1 MNQVHH
7 KNGEAENAS
16 NLLSQPHLQLG
27 NNHMTWVHQ
36 TDVLSPES
44 EQELVMGKRRPRG
57 TLSEEVGGCGSGH
70 TWGAARVVSA
80 EGS

>member
-36 TDVLSPES
+36 TDVLSPEF

-70 TWGAARVVSA
+70 TWGAAWVVSA